1 MRPEEWEHYIKQQ
14 WEQYEN
20 KQYIKQSDVK
30 DWISDV
36 NNLLYELRTRF
47 WFAKHQKEFEKWN
60 VRDLEEPFVDKFGKQ
75 IVDKFEQ
82 CCKAK
87 ELGEGIWLDNSFRV
101 TEVARNT
108 LTSLIAEMKCER
120 PPPPPQEP
128 QQPPPPKAPPQT
140 QPVMELY
147 PPPSRYSPEHRSC
160 PYEHKDCKTADK
172 CLLRYQGISLGYFLV

>member
-1 MRPEEWEHYIKQQ
+1 MSPKEW
-14 WEQYEN
+14 
-20 KQYIKQSDVK
+20 KQYIKNLDIESCKK
-30 DWISDV
+30 DFRDLV
-36 NNLLYELRTRF
+36 NELQTRF
-47 WFAKHQKEFEKWN
+47 WFAKHKKEFEKWN
-60 VRDLEEPFVDKFGKQ
+60 VRDLEKQ
-75 IVDKFEQ
+75 IEGKFEQ